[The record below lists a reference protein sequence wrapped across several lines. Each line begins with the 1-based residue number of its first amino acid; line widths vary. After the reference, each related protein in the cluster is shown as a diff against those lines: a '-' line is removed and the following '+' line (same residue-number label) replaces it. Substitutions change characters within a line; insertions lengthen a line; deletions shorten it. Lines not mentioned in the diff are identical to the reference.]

1 MNHLQKP
8 TRLFAILALA
18 ILLVSCTGPTAVVQ
32 PTQDIPQI
40 RTESA
45 QTVVAK
51 LTIAAALQPA
61 STATTAPT
69 ATQEAEA
76 PTATSMPSP
85 TTAPVVATATL
96 IPTTRPASSGVFPT
110 ATRRAGPDQAQFIE
124 QRPTDGTDFNAGE
137 EFDGV
142 WTFKNIGTTTWST
155 DYDYRFSDGTNFS
168 PVTVYALPKAVA
180 PGETI
185 TIYADMV
192 APDTTGRYVSYW
204 ELTNTNGDVFFEFYV
219 VIDVR

>member
-1 MNHLQKP
+1 MNHLQKT
-8 TRLFAILALA
+8 TRLFAFLALV
-18 ILLVSCTGPTAVVQ
+18 ILLVGCTGPTAVVQ

-61 STATTAPT
+61 STATAAPT
-69 ATQEAEA
+69 ATQEADA

-85 TTAPVVATATL
+85 TTAPVIATATL
-96 IPTTRPASSGVFPT
+96 IPTIKPPSGVVYPT

-124 QRPTDGTDFNAGE
+124 QKPTDGTNFAAGE
-137 EFDGV
+137 EFDGA

-155 DYDYRFSDGTNFS
+155 DYDYRFSGGTNFS
-168 PVTVYALPKAVA
+168 PVKFYALPKSVA

-192 APDTTGRYVSYW
+192 APDTAGRYVSYW
-204 ELTNTNGDVFFEFYV
+204 ELCNTNGDVFYQFYV
-219 VIDVR
+219 VIDVK